1 MDASLSFLRG
11 NTLERK
17 AAMRC
22 VVQPMDLTSV
32 AVKDDEEDDEGD
44 DEGDDKEDGKIDKSK
59 QTDFSTKY
67 FRIGVR
73 VSLFAYARLSSP
85 WLFRAST
92 YSGPP

>member
-1 MDASLSFLRG
+1 M
-11 NTLERK
+11 
-17 AAMRC
+17 
-22 VVQPMDLTSV
+22 QPMDLTSV